1 MFFWVTPYYI
11 IWINFLIDWI
21 FPLDLFFLF
30 VASFLIFLFFSFL
43 SYILWT
49 CGLLRKKRGHMP
61 LPPPQSCGIDENM
74 YSVSLENLQI
84 SLHCFSSILFYIL
97 YIYLSI
103 YLSIYPNICLFI
115 LRRSIFLSIYPL
127 IHIYIYLYFQTKV
140 LDQNIEGGIIL
151 SGQSLGK
158 YK

>member
-97 YIYLSI
+97 YFYLSI
-103 YLSIYPNICLFI
+103 YLSKY
-115 LRRSIFLSIYPL
+115 LSIYPSSIYIS
-127 IHIYIYLYFQTKV
+127 IHLSTYPYIYLSIFS
-140 LDQNIEGGIIL
+140 DEG
-151 SGQSLGK
+151 SRSK
-158 YK
+158 YWRWDYPQWSEFR